1 MLYTVTLNPTI
12 DRTLVLDGKLIP
24 GDVNRGNLVKV
35 SAGGKGI
42 NCAEAACGMGTD
54 AIAYCVVGKD
64 NIDEFEKSTKGLS
77 CHIRAELKNGV
88 TRTCLKVYGQNGLT
102 TEFNEK
108 GSRLLG
114 DEMKPFIARLI
125 GDIKEEGKP
134 SFILLSGSIPPGVE
148 SGVYASMIALFNKL
162 GIPTMLDCDGEA
174 LKKGITASPYLVKPN
189 LSELEEFC
197 GVNFSDVSD
206 IVRNIRRLAKEY
218 NTRIL
223 VTIGGDGMVYADES
237 VCYRVIVPSLTC
249 STTVGAG
256 DTVLG
261 VLAVAL
267 SKNLPIE
274 KALQLA
280 GAAACAK
287 VVGEPGFFPKQSDAL
302 PYLSEVS
309 VMKWEAEENISAYAE
324 ETEEAEEEIISEDSV
339 DMDTEF
345 DTEEIS
351 EAATDVNED
360 TNEEEF
366 S

>member
-42 NCAEAACGMGTD
+42 NCAEAACGMG
-54 AIAYCVVGKD
+54 AEAMAYCIVGKD
-64 NIDEFEKSTKGLS
+64 NINEFENSTKELS
-77 CHIRAELKNGV
+77 CRIRAELKKGL

-125 GDIKEEGKP
+125 GDIKEEGTP
-134 SFILLSGSIPPGVE
+134 AFILLSGSIPPGVE

-174 LKKGITASPYLVKPN
+174 LKKGIAASPYLVKPN
-189 LSELEEFC
+189 LSELEEFLDTH
-197 GVNFSDVSD
+197 FSDVAD
-206 IVRNIRRLAKEY
+206 IVRTVRGLAEKY

-223 VTIGGDGMVYADES
+223 VTIGGDGMIYADKS
-237 VCYRVIVPSLTC
+237 VCYRVLVPNLAC

-267 SKNLPIE
+267 SKGLPID

-280 GAAACAK
+280 AAAACAK
-287 VVGEPGFFPKQSDAL
+287 VVGEPGFFPKQSDAM
-302 PYLSEVS
+302 PYLSQIS
-309 VMKWEAEENISAYAE
+309 VMKWEEEENISAFAEDLAE
-324 ETEEAEEEIISEDSV
+324 ENEEEIDFISEDVFEENADSDAEEETS
-339 DMDTEF
+339 
-345 DTEEIS
+345 
-351 EAATDVNED
+351 
-360 TNEEEF
+360 EEEF